1 MYREQ
6 KFLRVLEPR
15 RLKCQA
21 LMSGSET
28 VAWQCFLQKG
38 GVLCLHMEE
47 GRKEYI
53 PRTTPCCKGI
63 WLQPTRHWRRG
74 FTPSVCWASQAPG
87 SWQVMNCWVCSLLLI
102 TEIPFSTLWP
112 KKSFAD
118 LIALLS
124 SSLPLAAVFFWSVAT
139 YKTWCQTF
147 LCCQHT
153 CLKAPS
159 TLKRSIFNP

>member
-38 GVLCLHMEE
+38 GVLCPHMEE

-63 WLQPTRHWRRG
+63 WLQPTRHTGGEASHQAFAESHKPRAHGRSWIVG
-74 FTPSVCWASQAPG
+74 CAVC
-87 SWQVMNCWVCSLLLI
+87 CWSLKSHFLPCDQKSHLQTWLLC
-102 TEIPFSTLWP
+102 
-112 KKSFAD
+112 
-118 LIALLS
+118 
-124 SSLPLAAVFFWSVAT
+124 SLPLAAVFFWSVAT